1 MTTQLDSPG
10 RSVGR
15 QVLADEV
22 YDRLMTG
29 LIDGRLGAGAPLII
43 GDLAHELGVSQTPI
57 REALTRLELTGL
69 VTRVAF
75 KGYRVAPPFSLDD
88 LRQLSEARRVIEP
101 ANAWIAAGSSEPEL
115 WAALEGDIS
124 ALERAPRGPSFADFR
139 EYWEADESFHRR
151 IAEHTGNTY
160 LFRAY
165 TAMGGQLL
173 RYRLFGGRG
182 VTDFEPTYDEHKRI
196 LDAIRRGDPDH
207 AREAMDLHISN
218 VWDRAVEDSKSA
230 GLAVFWQSRAQ
241 IAE

>member
-1 MTTQLDSPG
+1 MTTHLDSSRRP
-10 RSVGR
+10 VGR

-29 LIDGRLGAGAPLII
+29 LIDGKLGAGAPLII
-43 GDLAHELGVSQTPI
+43 GDLAQEFGVSQTPI

-101 ANAWIAAGSSEPEL
+101 ANAWIAAGSSAPEL
-115 WAALEGDIS
+115 CAALEGDIS
-124 ALERAPRGPSFADFR
+124 ALERASRGPSFADFR
-139 EYWEADESFHRR
+139 EYWEADERFHRR
-151 IAEHTGNTY
+151 IAEHTGNKY
-160 LFRAY
+160 LLRAY
-165 TAMGGQLL
+165 SAMGGQLL

-182 VTDFEPTYDEHKRI
+182 VTDFEPTRHEHRNI
-196 LDAIRRGDPDH
+196 LETISRGEPGH

-218 VWDRAVEDSKSA
+218 VWDRAVEDSRSA
-230 GLAVFWQSRAQ
+230 G
-241 IAE
+241 